1 MKEVKFSTDTKPAED
16 EAAELSP
23 ERAAKLYS
31 EGGFYIVKDLP
42 VGTEFGCD
50 MKSYNTGLI
59 CQLVSN

>member
-1 MKEVKFSTDTKPAED
+1 MKEVKFSTDTKQAED
-16 EAAELSP
+16 EAELSP
-23 ERAAKLYS
+23 DRAAKLYS
-31 EGGFYIVKDLP
+31 EEGFYIVKDLP